1 MSEFKLYA
9 EFNVPD
15 AETAAKAQ
23 GAVGTSP
30 YREDVFVMTS
40 TWPTG
45 IRGSPCPAST
55 FGIRIER

>member
-30 YREDVFVMTS
+30 YREDVFVYDIDPAYRYT
-40 TWPTG
+40 
-45 IRGSPCPAST
+45 RVAVPCEY
-55 FGIRIER
+55 FWYKD